1 MSAWFTARGRGDSC
15 PPVIARVILDIGGVL
30 KCTPETGWVQW
41 WEERLRLPP
50 VTVHQRVGDIWRAGT
65 VGQTSERDVHDQAA
79 ARLGLDAAAV
89 TARAVGMQAHL
100 FTDNAAAIASGGPAV

>member
-1 MSAWFTARGRGDSC
+1 MSAWFTARGWGDSC

-30 KCTPETGWVQW
+30 KCTPETGWV
-41 WEERLRLPP
+41 
-50 VTVHQRVGDIWRAGT
+50 HQRVGDIWRAGA